1 MQVVVSY
8 FVKFSPVTRN
18 FSSRSGS
25 STCLMLEKLCQI
37 RVNQYHIW
45 GLPEE
50 FMTCLQKQLIPGH
63 LNFWNE
69 NKFGVNKIS
78 DKFATSFAQVSLYRS
93 YISFAKIRPKFEKN
107 YAPIEILLSSERG
120 YGSRMMGCR
129 PWICLVLIF
138 FGIMNTLWILL
149 FFIPRVISG
158 HYYLTE
164 VSKTRQYR
172 IPPFLLVSRT
182 FPAGFP

>member
-69 NKFGVNKIS
+69 NKFGVNKVS
-78 DKFATSFAQVSLYRS
+78 DKFATSFAQV
-93 YISFAKIRPKFEKN
+93 
-107 YAPIEILLSSERG
+107 G
-120 YGSRMMGCR
+120 
-129 PWICLVLIF
+129 
-138 FGIMNTLWILL
+138 
-149 FFIPRVISG
+149 
-158 HYYLTE
+158 
-164 VSKTRQYR
+164 
-172 IPPFLLVSRT
+172 
-182 FPAGFP
+182 